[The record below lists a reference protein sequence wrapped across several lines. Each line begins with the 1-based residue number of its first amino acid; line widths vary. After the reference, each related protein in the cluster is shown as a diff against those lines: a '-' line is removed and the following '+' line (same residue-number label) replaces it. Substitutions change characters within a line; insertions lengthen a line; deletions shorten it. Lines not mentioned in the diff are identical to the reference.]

1 MDAFE
6 NGIEEIALDI
16 GIVFDKLTG
25 NGGIDLL
32 YMTSITF
39 LIIITVSI
47 IGVLFSYK
55 KSKCHNTSSNSRS
68 TDLAEIEICTEIVSA
83 GLNLKSAV
91 LFFAC

>member
-1 MDAFE
+1 MEAFE

-16 GIVFDKLTG
+16 GIVFDNLTG

-39 LIIITVSI
+39 LIIITVTT

-55 KSKCHNTSSNSRS
+55 
-68 TDLAEIEICTEIVSA
+68 
-83 GLNLKSAV
+83 
-91 LFFAC
+91 

>member
-6 NGIEEIALDI
+6 NGIEEIALNI
-16 GIVFDKLTG
+16 GIVFDNLTG

-39 LIIITVSI
+39 LIIITVSV

-55 KSKCHNTSSNSRS
+55 KSKCRTFSLVNFVLYSSQ
-68 TDLAEIEICTEIVSA
+68 C
-83 GLNLKSAV
+83 
-91 LFFAC
+91 